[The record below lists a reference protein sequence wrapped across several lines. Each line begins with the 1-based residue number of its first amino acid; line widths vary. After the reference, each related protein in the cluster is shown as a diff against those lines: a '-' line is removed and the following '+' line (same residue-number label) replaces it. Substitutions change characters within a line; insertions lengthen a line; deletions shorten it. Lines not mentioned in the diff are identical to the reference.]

1 MYFDR
6 RFGVER
12 AFCLPFVLWREV
24 VVLVVVGHHSRK
36 KASHLRRETGLQRQA
51 DCGKLCS

>member
-6 RFGVER
+6 RFGVEK

-24 VVLVVVGHHSRK
+24 VVLVVVGHHSHR
-36 KASHLRRETGLQRQA
+36 KASHLRREIGLQRQA